1 MNFLEYQNVL
11 YSTLMDAK
19 TQFEVYVQDNKSGLD
34 FNTEFN
40 FMYSKV
46 LSGVNIENSFPYT
59 PLESI
64 KTAFL
69 RVAKIGLSLDPRQQ
83 LCYIHTEFNA
93 SAGCYYTV
101 LDFGYK
107 GLLTLTAR
115 SGKVVVTSANVFYEN
130 DTFCFNGQF
139 EKVTHKMTMLSQSA
153 RGYVAGGYC
162 ETLLKD
168 GTYITTVMPPE
179 ELMAIEE
186 QGKAS
191 GNEAWLSAFVDQMR
205 SKTLI
210 KRHWKT
216 LCTVIYSGTALDDP
230 YLLEDNALFTSESQA
245 INNNFNIQGEF

>member
-1 MNFLEYQNVL
+1 MNFQEYQSVL
-11 YSTLMDAK
+11 YTALMETK
-19 TQFEVYVQDNKSGLD
+19 TQFEVYVEENRSGLD
-34 FNTEFN
+34 FNAEFN
-40 FMYSKV
+40 FMYNKV

-69 RVAKIGLSLDPRQQ
+69 KAAKVGLSLDPRQA
-83 LCYIHTEFNA
+83 LCYIHTEY
-93 SAGCYYTV
+93 SATTGCHCTV

-115 SGKVVVTSANVFYEN
+115 SGKVVVTSANIFYEN

-139 EKVTHKMTMLSQSA
+139 EKVTHKMTVLSQSA
-153 RGYVAGGYC
+153 RGYIAGGYC

-186 QGKAS
+186 QGKAA
-191 GNEAWLSAFVDQMR
+191 GNEAWNSAFVDQMR

-216 LCTVIYSGTALDDP
+216 LCTVIYSNTLLDDP
-230 YLLEDNALFTSESQA
+230 YLLEDNAFTTS
-245 INNNFNIQGEF
+245 NNAEITSNFNIQGEF